1 MAELNR
7 THLTDLRGASRMA
20 FDATAGLVDVVERMH
35 STIQR
40 RPAPVG
46 KAPNRPT
53 KGITGLV
60 YRSVRGGVRLVGAGV
75 DVSLA
80 SVAGFLPQG
89 KTAPGRETL
98 LAAVNGVYGDYLART
113 GNPLAIEMS
122 LRARGRGVDVSDPGA
137 SYRQAAGQAPTS
149 KLLLLV
155 HD

>member
-1 MAELNR
+1 MAVLIR
-7 THLTDLRGASRMA
+7 THLSDLGGASRRA
-20 FDATAGLVDVVERMH
+20 FDATSELVDVVERMH

-46 KAPNRPT
+46 KALNHPT

-60 YRSVRGGVRLVGAGV
+60 YRSVRGGVRLIGAGV

-80 SVAGFLPQG
+80 SVVRFLPQG
-89 KTAPGRETL
+89 ETAPGREAL

-122 LRARGRGVDVSDPGA
+122 LRARGQIR
-137 SYRQAAGQAPTS
+137 
-149 KLLLLV
+149 
-155 HD
+155 